1 MVFVV
6 CIVVASVLLHFSFE
20 FIRHAIS
27 SPPELRQVF
36 VRNAACKLCFVRC
49 KVCFHWLFIHSRW
62 PIKAM
67 DSNEDSVPDKQ
78 NWGALIDHVVY
89 HSSYVS
95 LLCKRGAINECIS
108 IMFHVLLYSVG
119 MDVEH
124 SFTYFTNVHNCL
136 HSHLGIFLYFLY
148 GTKIA
153 WLMAHS
159 NIFRYME

>member
-27 SPPELRQVF
+27 SAPELRQVF

-49 KVCFHWLFIHSRW
+49 KVCCHWLLIHSHLR
-62 PIKAM
+62 IKRV
-67 DSNEDSVPDKQ
+67 DSSEDSVPDKQ
-78 NWGALIDHVVY
+78 NWCAFFDHVVY
-89 HSSYVS
+89 HSSHVS
-95 LLCKRGAINECIS
+95 LLCRGAINECIS
-108 IMFHVLLYSVG
+108 FMFHVLLYGIG

-124 SFTYFTNVHNCL
+124 SFTYFTNVHDCL
-136 HSHLGIFLYFLY
+136 HSHFGIFLYFLY

-159 NIFRYME
+159 NIFRYVE